1 MHRSKLRNQFWKL
14 ETHESHEPYVCRQ
27 NYAEAIESLEPTIS
41 NISAWFKNNR
51 LVVNP
56 GKSHFLVSLYD
67 KITLKILGCTVEFSP
82 CEELLEITVN

>member
-27 NYAEAIESLEPTIS
+27 SYAEAIESLEPTIS